1 MILFWDEEVIIPE
14 HQRLFF
20 TWNEFKNGRNW
31 SVGKVAIFLK
41 NLKNHQHCHSE
52 EECVDVY
59 IKKRTTKPGTI
70 HSVKGEKG
78 RLIQSYSFTKILRP
92 ELGQQELFTSL
103 VRPMVKD
110 FMEGQNQLL
119 FTYGATSAGK
129 TWTMQ
134 GDMGNSGIIP
144 RSLDTVFNTIGSQ
157 ISATVPVQPVGFN
170 RVVGISQ
177 GELDTAR
184 KDKEAVFRL
193 GLDLNKKTG
202 GGRLSPDISTP
213 TLDVVLP
220 AQEAV

>member
-1 MILFWDEEVIIPE
+1 MTDYQISLTAPVES
-14 HQRLFF
+14 Q
-20 TWNEFKNGRNW
+20 TYK
-31 SVGKVAIFLK
+31 
-41 NLKNHQHCHSE
+41 
-52 EECVDVY
+52 
-59 IKKRTTKPGTI
+59 T
-70 HSVKGEKG
+70 SVKGEKG

-144 RSLDTVFNTIGSQ
+144 RSLVTVFNTIGSQ
-157 ISATVPVQPVGFN
+157 ISNTDPVQPVGFN

-177 GELDTAR
+177 GELDQAR
-184 KDKEAVFRL
+184 KEKEAVFRL
-193 GLDLNKKTG
+193 GLDLYKKTG